1 MIWWQ
6 YIRYTNLS
14 KTLNWTYIEMV
25 QAYTI
30 NISHQFNDIIE
41 YNKYAIK
48 HSVNKGTQSV
58 YDPSILSKIKM

>member
-48 HSVNKGTQSV
+48 RSVNKGTQSV

>member
-1 MIWWQ
+1 
-6 YIRYTNLS
+6 
-14 KTLNWTYIEMV
+14 MV

>member
-30 NISHQFNDIIE
+30 KISHQFNDIIE

>member
-1 MIWWQ
+1 
-6 YIRYTNLS
+6 
-14 KTLNWTYIEMV
+14 MV

-30 NISHQFNDIIE
+30 KISHQFNDIIE

-58 YDPSILSKIKM
+58 YDPSILSKIKCNEFLKHTVGQTNMQ